1 MNKQQLASKIWES
14 ANKMRSKI
22 EANEYK
28 DYILGFIFYKF
39 LSDKEIDFLVKD
51 GWTKEDMKKYLNEE
65 ENDTVKYCQKNL
77 GYFISY
83 KDLFSTW
90 LKKGLDFAVGDVSDA
105 LNAFDRLINESHKK
119 VFNKI
124 FETLQTGLSKL
135 GDTSG
140 TQTKAIRELL
150 NLIKDIPMD
159 GRQDYDVLG
168 FIYEYL
174 ISNFAANAGKKA
186 GEFYTPHEVSL
197 VMSEIIANHLKNK
210 DKIEIYD
217 PTSGS
222 GSLLINIGKSVSKFI
237 NNKDNI
243 KYYAQELKE
252 PTYNLTRMNLVMRGI
267 LPDNIV
273 TRNGDTLEQD
283 WPYFDDLDPSGT
295 YTPLYVDAVV
305 SNPPYSQP
313 WDPSNKEGDARY
325 SRYGLAPK
333 SKADYAFLLHD
344 LFHIKPDGIMTIV
357 LPHGVLFRGGEEE
370 KIRKA
375 LIENNNIDAIIG
387 LPANIFYG
395 TGIPTIIM
403 ILRQKRVNTDVL
415 IIDASKGYIK
425 AGKNNKLRA
434 SDIKK
439 IVDTIVN
446 RESIE
451 KYSRVVTKEEIREN
465 DYNLNIPR
473 YVDSSDEPESW
484 DIYASMFGGIPNEE
498 IDGLKKYWDAFPN
511 LKTVLFK
518 SLNSSYSELLS
529 NDDIKELIDNNQ
541 DIKAFNE
548 KFLNNFDSLNDYL
561 KTQFIDNMESLNIA
575 QEENVIA
582 NEIFKRLSNFPII
595 DKYKAYQILDDKWQ
609 GISTDLE
616 IIQTEGFSAIK
627 QVDPNMVVKK
637 KNGKDEEVQ
646 EGYVGHIIPFE
657 LVQRILLNEEYSNLT
672 KKEQELDNITNDYSE
687 ILDNIAE
694 DDKNGNSQLFNE
706 DNTAFVNAE
715 VLKFAKELQKSKQKY
730 DEESFEN
737 QIIKVANLIE
747 KEKSLKKGIKQDSEK
762 LLAETKRLIENLTDN
777 QALDLLKEK
786 WINPLISSL
795 KELPNHIIKDLISN
809 VSNLSKKYS
818 LTLIDLESQIKE
830 AETSLVGMID
840 ELVGDEY
847 DMKGLN
853 ELKSLLKGGEN
864 GEK

>member
-1 MNKQQLASKIWES
+1 M
-14 ANKMRSKI
+14 
-22 EANEYK
+22 
-28 DYILGFIFYKF
+28 
-39 LSDKEIDFLVKD
+39 
-51 GWTKEDMKKYLNEE
+51 
-65 ENDTVKYCQKNL
+65 
-77 GYFISY
+77 
-83 KDLFSTW
+83 
-90 LKKGLDFAVGDVSDA
+90 
-105 LNAFDRLINESHKK
+105 
-119 VFNKI
+119 
-124 FETLQTGLSKL
+124 
-135 GDTSG
+135 
-140 TQTKAIRELL
+140 
-150 NLIKDIPMD
+150 
-159 GRQDYDVLG
+159 
-168 FIYEYL
+168 
-174 ISNFAANAGKKA
+174 
-186 GEFYTPHEVSL
+186 
-197 VMSEIIANHLKNK
+197 
-210 DKIEIYD
+210 
-217 PTSGS
+217 
-222 GSLLINIGKSVSKFI
+222 
-237 NNKDNI
+237 
-243 KYYAQELKE
+243 
-252 PTYNLTRMNLVMRGI
+252 
-267 LPDNIV
+267 
-273 TRNGDTLEQD
+273 
-283 WPYFDDLDPSGT
+283 
-295 YTPLYVDAVV
+295 
-305 SNPPYSQP
+305 
-313 WDPSNKEGDARY
+313 
-325 SRYGLAPK
+325 
-333 SKADYAFLLHD
+333 
-344 LFHIKPDGIMTIV
+344 
-357 LPHGVLFRGGEEE
+357 
-370 KIRKA
+370 
-375 LIENNNIDAIIG
+375 
-387 LPANIFYG
+387 
-395 TGIPTIIM
+395 
-403 ILRQKRVNTDVL
+403 
-415 IIDASKGYIK
+415 
-425 AGKNNKLRA
+425 
-434 SDIKK
+434 
-439 IVDTIVN
+439 
-446 RESIE
+446 
-451 KYSRVVTKEEIREN
+451 
-465 DYNLNIPR
+465 
-473 YVDSSDEPESW
+473 
-484 DIYASMFGGIPNEE
+484 
-498 IDGLKKYWDAFPN
+498 
-511 LKTVLFK
+511 
-518 SLNSSYSELLS
+518 
-529 NDDIKELIDNNQ
+529 
-541 DIKAFNE
+541 
-548 KFLNNFDSLNDYL
+548 
-561 KTQFIDNMESLNIA
+561 
-575 QEENVIA
+575 
-582 NEIFKRLSNFPII
+582 SNFPII

>member
-140 TQTKAIRELL
+140 AQTKAIRELL

>member
-39 LSDKEIDFLVKD
+39 LSDKEMDFLVKD
-51 GWTKEDMKKYLNEE
+51 GWTKEDLKKYLNEE
-65 ENDTVKYCQKNL
+65 ESDTVKYCQKNL

-90 LKKGLDFAVGDVSDA
+90 LEKGLDFAVGDVSDA

-124 FETLQTGLSKL
+124 FQTLQTGLSKL

-140 TQTKAIRELL
+140 AQTKAIRELL

-283 WPYFDDLDPSGT
+283 WPYFDDSDPSGT

-672 KKEQELDNITNDYSE
+672 KKEQELDIITNDYSE

-795 KELPNHIIKDLISN
+795 KELPNHIIKDIISK